1 MDGGGVA
8 GHGGRLHVGGGSDV
22 GPAGRGD
29 VVAVELVE
37 QSPRLMEGVQTGRM
51 QCFQNQLI
59 NLRCADSNI
68 A

>member
-8 GHGGRLHVGGGSDV
+8 GHGRRLHVRGGGDV
-22 GPAGRGD
+22 SPAGQGD

-37 QSPRLMEGVQTGRM
+37 QSPRLMEGVQTARM
-51 QCFQNQLI
+51 QWFQNQLL